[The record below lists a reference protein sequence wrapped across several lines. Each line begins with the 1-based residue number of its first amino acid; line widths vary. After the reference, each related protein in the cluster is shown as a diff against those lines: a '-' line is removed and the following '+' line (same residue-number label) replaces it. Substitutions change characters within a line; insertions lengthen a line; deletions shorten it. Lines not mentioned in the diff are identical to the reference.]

1 MSEESKKNEG
11 RRILGNFMKRMLKHS
26 SINVPQPLPL
36 IEEKAKTRLS
46 TDGFISWKI
55 ILKEWEKV
63 SIEDKKVI
71 SSLLLVNSYNLIETF
86 DITSSLL
93 EEQKDTADFVKDH
106 PEYERSEEDIKA
118 GLAADDFSDIL
129 GDLG

>member
-1 MSEESKKNEG
+1 MDDKSKKNDG
-11 RRILGNFMKRMLKHS
+11 RQMLSNLMKRMLKHS
-26 SINVPQPLPL
+26 SINVPQPLPV

-46 TDGFISWKI
+46 TDGLISWKI

-63 SIEDKKVI
+63 SIKDKKVI
-71 SSLLLVNSYNLIETF
+71 SSLLLVNSYDLIETF

-106 PEYERSEEDIKA
+106 PEYGRSEEEVRASLEADNFFDIFE
-118 GLAADDFSDIL
+118 D
-129 GDLG
+129 

>member
-1 MSEESKKNEG
+1 MDDKSKKNDG
-11 RRILGNFMKRMLKHS
+11 RQMLSNLMKRMLKHS

-71 SSLLLVNSYNLIETF
+71 SSLLLVNSYDLIETF

-106 PEYERSEEDIKA
+106 PEYGRSEEEVKASLEADNFFDIFE
-118 GLAADDFSDIL
+118 D
-129 GDLG
+129 

>member
-1 MSEESKKNEG
+1 MNNSKQNE
-11 RRILGNFMKRMLKHS
+11 RRQVLADFMKKMLKHS
-26 SINVPQPLPL
+26 SINVPQPLPM

-46 TDGFISWKI
+46 TDGLISWKI

-63 SIEDKKVI
+63 SAEDKKVI
-71 SSLLLVNSYNLIETF
+71 SSLLTLNSFDLVETF
-86 DITSSLL
+86 DITNNLL

-106 PEYERSEEDIKA
+106 PEYGKSEEEIKA

-129 GDLG
+129 EDLR

>member
-1 MSEESKKNEG
+1 MDDKSKKNDG
-11 RRILGNFMKRMLKHS
+11 RQMLANLMKRMLKHS

-86 DITSSLL
+86 DISSSLL

-106 PEYERSEEDIKA
+106 PEYGKSEEEVRASLEADNFFDIFE
-118 GLAADDFSDIL
+118 D
-129 GDLG
+129 

>member
-1 MSEESKKNEG
+1 MDDKSKKNDG
-11 RRILGNFMKRMLKHS
+11 RQMLSNLMKRMLKHS

-71 SSLLLVNSYNLIETF
+71 SSLLLVNSYDLIETF

-106 PEYERSEEDIKA
+106 PEYGRSEEEVRASLEADNFLDIFE
-118 GLAADDFSDIL
+118 D
-129 GDLG
+129 

>member
-1 MSEESKKNEG
+1 MDDKSKKNDG
-11 RRILGNFMKRMLKHS
+11 RQMLSNLMKRMLKHS

-71 SSLLLVNSYNLIETF
+71 SSLLLVNSYDLIETF

-106 PEYERSEEDIKA
+106 PEYGRSEEEVRASLEADNFFDIFE
-118 GLAADDFSDIL
+118 D
-129 GDLG
+129 

>member
-1 MSEESKKNEG
+1 MDNSKQNE
-11 RRILGNFMKRMLKHS
+11 RRQMLADFMKKMLKHS
-26 SINVPQPLPL
+26 SINVPQPLPI

-63 SIEDKKVI
+63 SAEDKKVI
-71 SSLLLVNSYNLIETF
+71 SSLLTLNSFDLVETF
-86 DITSSLL
+86 DITNNLL
-93 EEQKDTADFVKDH
+93 EEQKATTDFVKDH
-106 PEYERSEEDIKA
+106 PEYGRSEEEIKA

-129 GDLG
+129 EDFR